1 MIEFLNNDPIL
12 NHSHSLTI
20 TYPRTISIT
29 HGNYPFAEDIHNLII
44 EVKNNISE
52 KQSYATNVKGG
63 KTDWGY
69 FINNKIVTKFINF
82 CINKHVLSNPDL
94 FKFFYERKT
103 IKNAWGNE
111 LKKGDYVVQHIHDCY
126 HCILYLTEGEPLIL
140 PELNIKIIP
149 KAGDYYF
156 FPPYILHGVDES
168 KSDKNRY
175 NLVLNITQTPNWD
188 KEKDLYEKINKK

>member
-69 FINNKIVTKFINF
+69 FINNKIVTKQL
-82 CINKHVLSNPDL
+82 KMHGEMS
-94 FKFFYERKT
+94 
-103 IKNAWGNE
+103 
-111 LKKGDYVVQHIHDCY
+111 LKKEIM
-126 HCILYLTEGEPLIL
+126 LF
-140 PELNIKIIP
+140 NIFTIVIIV
-149 KAGDYYF
+149 YS
-156 FPPYILHGVDES
+156 I
-168 KSDKNRY
+168 
-175 NLVLNITQTPNWD
+175 
-188 KEKDLYEKINKK
+188 

>member
-1 MIEFLNNDPIL
+1 MIEFLDNNPIL
-12 NHSHSLTI
+12 SHSHSLTI
-20 TYPRTISIT
+20 TYPRRINII

-44 EVKNNISE
+44 EIKNNISE
-52 KQSYATNVKGG
+52 KHSYASNVKGG

-69 FINNKIVTKFINF
+69 FIDNRIVTKFINF

-103 IKNAWGNE
+103 IANAWGNE
-111 LKKGDYVVQHIHDCY
+111 LKKGDYVVQHTHDSY

-175 NLVLNITQTPNWD
+175 NLVLNIAETPNWK